1 MKIRNNWKGSRRQW
15 DKVMFRFRISALD
28 VFTLELDYSREFYLV
43 TILNF
48 TIKNR

>member
-1 MKIRNNWKGSRRQW
+1 MKVRNNWGTSRKQW
-15 DKVMFRFRISALD
+15 DKLMIRLRISALD
-28 VFTLELDYSREFYLV
+28 IFTLELDYSREFYLV